1 VGRGAF
7 YHKVK
12 YKYAGGRSIR
22 LTVKDTNGC
31 WDTAYKKISVN
42 GHPKAQLKIAG
53 QSLCFRGNEYQ
64 FEDSSSISAKKINSY
79 IWTFGKNANIS
90 SATGIGVHKIKY
102 SDTGKSIIVLIV
114 KDDNGCS
121 DTTKKYIYTK
131 SHPKAKL
138 IQLNDSMC
146 LRQNNFTFRDTSSA
160 ILNSKISQINWDFGG
175 AKSPTSAS
183 GKGPHNVKY
192 SNIGNYKI
200 RLTVKDTNGCWDTT
214 FASIKVLEHPQA
226 KYISSSLTGCAGL
239 TTFKFQNKSILGS
252 KSINNIWWDLGD
264 GVKIT
269 DTIVNTKFKESKKYS
284 IKLNAKAKN
293 GCDDTLI
300 FDVVLD
306 TIPNVKFANITG
318 DTQCLNE
325 NEFQFSD
332 SSSARKSQTLS
343 KWKWEFG
350 DGDTDIINTPITKH
364 KYRNSGY
371 YQVKLTRITKNGC
384 SATVQTKVKVNE
396 SPKSEV
402 IILKNLICAGDKNAE
417 LVGYASAGA
426 QPYTWK
432 WNNDPKL
439 TLAKLSNATVGYHF
453 VDVTD
458 KNNCFSRAD
467 IYVKNPDSIR
477 YKLEFRD
484 VTCFDGSDG
493 FSKISILS
501 GGEAP
506 FKYKWSEK
514 RPVYFDTITNLKSGN
529 YTITMTDNRGCS
541 QIGQVYIQQPN
552 KLGLSIDTIKQISC
566 WNVSDATLKISVK
579 GGITP
584 YQYSLNQSNY
594 QSSDQFNNLG
604 RGKYFLKVRDK
615 NNCLTFDS
623 LQLFGPK
630 SLTVNIVS
638 DTLVCYRDSN
648 AILKAAVIG
657 GTPTYRYN
665 WKKNGIIVSNN
676 TQLQKQSSGK
686 YEVILTDNNG
696 CIASAIKSLNE
707 PDPFR
712 PLVDIPTALCYNAD
726 YIASVKPSLKNT
738 WQTPRQTITVGS
750 QLAFKRFGFKDAG
763 WYKLKSTS
771 LQGCEFVDSFY
782 IKLNPRPTVNGDTAC
797 VNSSATMNVN
807 GSYIN
812 QWLSPSGKT
821 YNGSSLWIPKV
832 QRTDSGD
839 FLIYCQTSYGC
850 LDTLKSRLMV
860 IPTPKLGILIN
871 KQGFICE
878 KEDIQ
883 LAATSNMKTKY
894 HWKVPNGQSQ
904 FNDNIS
910 LPRISSKDHGIYW
923 LIGENEYGCF
933 DSVSKFIESKG
944 NPTANLEMDQF
955 GCDKSD
961 VDPSAVFRDN
971 SIGSTQRWL
980 YREDTLINEFKEQSQ
995 VLKQNPGTYRYKL
1008 VVKNQYNC
1016 FDSTSFNFTIFPR
1029 PKLYMA
1035 TAFTPNNDKLNN
1047 YYKPVGNNAIQF
1059 YNMKI
1064 YNRWGQKLFEWEGD
1078 MNNDQSV
1085 GSWDG
1090 RINGEMQQEGVY
1102 LVLIRAIPTCGAHLN
1117 EYHTFHMLR

>member
-1 VGRGAF
+1 MN
-7 YHKVK
+7 
-12 YKYAGGRSIR
+12 S
-22 LTVKDTNGC
+22 
-31 WDTAYKKISVN
+31 
-42 GHPKAQLKIAG
+42 HPIAQLKIAG

-79 IWTFGKNANIS
+79 KWTFGKNANIS

-175 AKSPTSAS
+175 AKSSPTSAS

-306 TIPNVKFANITG
+306 TIPNVKFANISG

-350 DGDTDIINTPITKH
+350 DGDTDIINIPITKH

-384 SATVQTKVKVNE
+384 SATVQVKVKVNE

-432 WNNDPKL
+432 WNNDSKL

-453 VDVTD
+453 VDVVD

-541 QIGQVYIQQPN
+541 QIGQVYKQQPN

-594 QSSDQFNNLG
+594 QPSDQFNNLG

-657 GTPTYRYN
+657 GTPTYSYN

-750 QLAFKRFGFKDAG
+750 QLAFKRFGVKDAG

-771 LQGCEFVDSFY
+771 LQGCEFMDSFY

-812 QWLSPSGKT
+812 QWVSPSGTT

-839 FLIYCQTSYGC
+839 FLIYCQTSDGC

-878 KEDIQ
+878 KEDIK

-904 FNDNIS
+904 FSDNVL
-910 LPRISSKDHGIYW
+910 LPRISSKDHGMYW

-955 GCDKSD
+955 GCDKLN
-961 VDPSAVFRDN
+961 VDPSVIFRDN
-971 SIGSTQRWL
+971 SVGSTQRWL

-1008 VVKNQYNC
+1008 VVRNQYNC

-1029 PKLYMA
+1029 PDSMYLP

-1047 YYKPVGNNAIQF
+1047 YYKPIGNIAFKKYRIRIF
-1059 YNMKI
+1059 
-1064 YNRWGQKLFEWEGD
+1064 NRWGEELYDSKIVEVTAAE
-1078 MNNDQSV
+1078 SI

-1090 RINGEMQQEGVY
+1090 QFMGRMVQEGVY
-1102 LVLIRAIPTCGAHLN
+1102 VVILEAYPVCGATRHQSQ
-1117 EYHTFHMLR
+1117 TFHVLR